1 MIRKIKRTMASL
13 VAAALMGAH
22 ATTVPFTTGST
33 MPEMEIK
40 HNVEHY
46 YATTFKITDLDYKT
60 DTIIFSDANG
70 NIWEYEGI
78 EDWELGD
85 TASVLMFDNGT
96 TNIYDDEIVSMRYS
110 SWRVD

>member
-1 MIRKIKRTMASL
+1 MVKRFKRTMASI

-22 ATTVPFTTGST
+22 ATTIPFTTDST
-33 MPEMEIK
+33 MPEVEIR

-46 YATTFKITDLDYKT
+46 YATTFKITDLEYET
-60 DTIIFSDANG
+60 DTIIFTDANG

-78 EDWELGD
+78 EDWELND
-85 TASVLMFDNGT
+85 TVSVLMFDNGT